1 MVHASASSLRSLPG
15 LSESLTSSRALQRLG
30 TGSDVDLGPIRGAH
44 IHQELVPEMLYPG
57 PDFVCHFCYY
67 QLGLL
72 CIATARCGILYLS
85 FIHCTR
91 SMFDL
96 RVLARLAAL
105 GGLLA
110 YCFSIGFHL
119 LNRFLAIYR
128 GN

>member
-1 MVHASASSLRSLPG
+1 MAHASALSLRSLPG
-15 LSESLTSSRALQRLG
+15 LSELLTPSRALQSLG
-30 TGSDVDLGPIRGAH
+30 TGSCVDLGPMGAH
-44 IHQELVPEMLYPG
+44 IHQELVPEMFYPG

-85 FIHCTR
+85 FIHCTW

-110 YCFSIGFHL
+110 YCFSIGFSFVGPL
-119 LNRFLAIYR
+119 SGYI
-128 GN
+128 